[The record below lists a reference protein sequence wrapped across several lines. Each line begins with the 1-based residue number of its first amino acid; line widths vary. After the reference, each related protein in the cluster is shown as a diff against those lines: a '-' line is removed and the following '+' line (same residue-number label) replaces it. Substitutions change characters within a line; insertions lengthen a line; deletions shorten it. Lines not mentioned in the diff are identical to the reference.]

1 MVRPERAR
9 PLAVESSANKLEPGA
24 TVVGRYRILRQL
36 GVGGMGSV
44 YLVQDLK
51 TDERFALKVL
61 HETVVSSAGTLER
74 FRREARTPARIDSDH
89 VARVTDTDVATDLG
103 GVPFLVMEYLR
114 GSNLQEV
121 SEELGALPAEEV
133 LVYLR
138 QAAIALDKAHAIGIV
153 HRDLKPENLFLT
165 TRDDGTP
172 CIKVLDFGI
181 AKLSGATGDLASYKA
196 THTGDVF
203 GTPLFMSPEQCKGE
217 IDRICPQTD
226 VWALG
231 LIAYRLLTGKDFW
244 TAATLTHL
252 IAQIAYEPMPVASTR
267 GVDLGPTFD
276 AWFAKCC
283 ARDIAERF
291 TGAGEAVRELGRAL
305 GVPEPTRSQDHLRVS
320 NLRAAA
326 MARVDVGESLP
337 LKSTAQ
343 ALTLSHVAAT
353 RGRRRRVG
361 WLVMAGVFVAGGA
374 AVAIA
379 LTATGPGA
387 PAAATNEAAPAGR
400 GSTTPSAPVAAPSP
414 AASSTAPLDASAT
427 ASSSTS
433 AASAEPSASGALVA
447 SAAPTATAART
458 APFTTTAPPPTT
470 TTPRPSAT
478 APKPPPSSPATAT
491 ATATVTND
499 PLGSRH

>member
-1 MVRPERAR
+1 
-9 PLAVESSANKLEPGA
+9 
-24 TVVGRYRILRQL
+24 
-36 GVGGMGSV
+36 
-44 YLVQDLK
+44 
-51 TDERFALKVL
+51 
-61 HETVVSSAGTLER
+61 
-74 FRREARTPARIDSDH
+74 
-89 VARVTDTDVATDLG
+89 
-103 GVPFLVMEYLR
+103 
-114 GSNLQEV
+114 
-121 SEELGALPAEEV
+121 
-133 LVYLR
+133 
-138 QAAIALDKAHAIGIV
+138 HAIGIV

-217 IDRICPQTD
+217 IDRIGPQTD

-267 GVDLGPTFD
+267 GVDLGAAFD

-374 AVAIA
+374 AVAVA

-387 PAAATNEAAPAGR
+387 STAAATNETAAPPGPA
-400 GSTTPSAPVAAPSP
+400 SATPPAPATAPSTP
-414 AASSTAPLDASAT
+414 LSSTAPLDASAS
-427 ASSSTS
+427 ASTS
-433 AASAEPSASGALVA
+433 ASAAPSASGALVA

-458 APFTTTAPPPTT
+458 APTTTTAPPATT

-491 ATATVTND
+491 ATVTND